1 MASALLLLLLLSLAS
16 ASPTRPH
23 PHQLGLIFN
32 LNNGNLCL
40 QSAQCKSSCC
50 HRTGSLSLARCANRA
65 AENQECSPKSI
76 YGVYYKCPCENGLT
90 CKANKTIVGSIT
102 NTNYGICQDPRS
114 SSK

>member
-16 ASPTRPH
+16 AWSFSYQRD
-23 PHQLGLIFN
+23 LIFN
-32 LNNGNLCL
+32 LDNGELCL
-40 QSAQCKSSCC
+40 QSVQCKSSCC
-50 HRTGSLSLARCANRA
+50 YRTGWLRLARCAYRA

-76 YGVYYKCPCENGLT
+76 HGVYYKCPCENGLT

-102 NTNYGICQDPRS
+102 NTNYGICQDPGS